1 MKPSRATGAALFV
14 LCVSDISLIGLHF
27 SDGVEENR
35 QQMRLNKDDI
45 AFVSFE
51 R

>member
-14 LCVSDISLIGLHF
+14 WRVKDNSLIGLIF
-27 SDGVEENR
+27 SDGVEGNR
-35 QQMRLNKDDI
+35 QQMQLNKDDI